1 MNSNAPSQKV
11 SRSVR
16 SLLASRGET
25 ITGLSA
31 ATLIAESTLKRRLL
45 GHSPFTLEEAG
56 YIAQHF
62 DVTIAD
68 LLAGPFVPPRE
79 AVPA

>member
-1 MNSNAPSQKV
+1 MNYDAPSQKV

-25 ITGLSA
+25 ITALAA

-56 YIAQHF
+56 YIARHF
-62 DVTIAD
+62 GVSITD
-68 LLAGPFVPPRE
+68 LLAGPFVASSE

>member
-1 MNSNAPSQKV
+1 MNYDAPSQKV

-16 SLLASRGET
+16 SLLATRGET
-25 ITGLSA
+25 ITGLST

-45 GHSPFTLEEAG
+45 GHSPFTLEETG

-62 DVTIAD
+62 GVTISD
-68 LLAGPFVPPRE
+68 LLKPPYE
-79 AVPA
+79 SQQVVAS

>member
-1 MNSNAPSQKV
+1 MNYDAPSQKV

-25 ITGLSA
+25 ITALSA

-45 GHSPFTLEEAG
+45 GHSPYTLEETG

-62 DVTIAD
+62 GVSISD
-68 LLAGPFVPPRE
+68 LLKPPYE
-79 AVPA
+79 ARQAVAS